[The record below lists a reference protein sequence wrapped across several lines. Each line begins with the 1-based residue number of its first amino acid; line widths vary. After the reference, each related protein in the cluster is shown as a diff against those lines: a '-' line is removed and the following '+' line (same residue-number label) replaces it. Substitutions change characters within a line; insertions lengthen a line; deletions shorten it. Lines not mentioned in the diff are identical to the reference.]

1 MSFASI
7 ANNQCVSCNNLQD
20 ATVNPPFYLVAF
32 PSNPI
37 PVSTKQITKQEFED
51 YILGPLSIS
60 YPTIAAYPPFANKTT
75 NQLVVKGDIYTT
87 GTITMEPA
95 YGIYFTSSTNGNLA
109 AFSYPVTTISTINY
123 DFQVYADN
131 GSGFGF
137 ELYIDGTISSP
148 SSYAHITIY
157 SNDQIVDQCDIFAS
171 SGPQSVLL
179 SFPYTIVAPASIRV
193 VVEDGG
199 INNGVVDVKFPISS
213 VAVSRTTGQ
222 YQVVASAKA
231 GPQFLDNLQGY
242 IYRSIDYGVNFQK
255 VGGQQSTLVGYWN
268 SIAISDNGQYV
279 VAGEQYGKLVFSND
293 YGANFTDITG
303 NILLCGYPFQS
314 LGISNVSI
322 SGNGQYIGVCL
333 TAYNCPYPEQGY
345 KVRGY
350 LSRDYGASFQMIH
363 SELADPT
370 NQTIQSEIN
379 SDGTLIVFT
388 RSDGSMRSF
397 DYGYN
402 WYIANT
408 GLVGFK
414 KAISMTSDGSAIAM
428 NGLDTYTSTNN
439 ASSWSA
445 ITSAYTFRNIAV
457 FKDLGSNRFYTLTY
471 SANNTYPIFI
481 SGSNFTGPITGITG
495 PGNKQW
501 WAISASDNG
510 QYILVG
516 TCNYYAVDNNYN
528 ELWRSS
534 DYGHN
539 WIKI

>member
-1 MSFASI
+1 MGFLDLAD
-7 ANNQCVSCNNLQD
+7 NQCVSCNNLQD
-20 ATVNPPFYLVAF
+20 AINNPPFYIPAY
-32 PSNPI
+32 PSNPV
-37 PVSTKQITKQEFED
+37 PVSTKQITKQEFQD
-51 YILGPLSIS
+51 YVYFPAYPSI
-60 YPTIAAYPPFANKTT
+60 AQYPPFANKTT
-75 NQLVVKGDIYTT
+75 NQLVVKGDIYLL
-87 GTITMEPA
+87 GVITMEPA
-95 YGIYFTSSTNGNLA
+95 YGIYFTGSTNSTIGT
-109 AFSYPVTTISTINY
+109 YPYYPITTTTTINY
-123 DFQVYADN
+123 DFQVYADEN
-131 GSGFGF
+131 F

-148 SSYAHITIY
+148 SGYAHITIY
-157 SNDQIVDQCDIFAS
+157 SNNQIVDQSDIFLS
-171 SGPQSVLL
+171 SGPQYVLL
-179 SFPYTIVAPASIRV
+179 SFPYTIVAPAAIRV

-231 GPQFLDNLQGY
+231 GTQFLDNLQGY

-255 VGGQQSTLVGYWN
+255 VGGQQSTLIGYWN
-268 SIAISDNGQYV
+268 SIAISDDGVYI
-279 VAGEQYGKLVFSND
+279 VASEAYGKLVFSSN
-293 YGANFTDITG
+293 YGVSFTDITA
-303 NILLCGYPFQS
+303 NILLCGYPYQS

-388 RSDGSMRSF
+388 RSNGSMRSF

-414 KAISMTSDGSAIAM
+414 KAISMTSDGSGIAM
-428 NGLDTYTSTNN
+428 NGMDTYTSTNN

-445 ITSAYTFRNIAV
+445 ITSAYTFRDIAV

-495 PGNKQW
+495 PGNKKW

-516 TCNYYAVDNNYN
+516 TCNYYAVDDNYN